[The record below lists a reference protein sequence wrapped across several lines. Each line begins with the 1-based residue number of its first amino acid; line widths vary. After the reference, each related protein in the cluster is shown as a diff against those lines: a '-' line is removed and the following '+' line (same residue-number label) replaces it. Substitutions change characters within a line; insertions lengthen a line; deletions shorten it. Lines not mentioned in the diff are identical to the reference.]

1 MSNTKLESCP
11 FEEPNGA
18 YEIKTSKKKKTWFE
32 LVTASPSSL
41 AYFCR
46 DIRCN
51 VGHYRFDEYPPCSE
65 PEEMVKWLMQETDKE
80 VY

>member
-1 MSNTKLESCP
+1 MKKKLKSCP
-11 FEEPNGA
+11 FEEPVGQ
-18 YEIKTSKKKKTWFE
+18 YEIAPAKKKKTWFE
-32 LVTASPSSL
+32 LITASPSAL